1 LDTMTVIGFLTE
13 QYTLR
18 RYAEELEKRRRDLSG
33 E

>member
-1 LDTMTVIGFLTE
+1 LLTE